1 MSTLTLYRAN
11 GVSSFIPHV
20 LLKELMIPFISVIM
34 QSGPNGWEAA
44 DGSLNNTSYRDI
56 HPQGYVPA
64 LQVDGGVIITE
75 LPAIITY
82 IASSSTNKTN
92 LLGNDIIERAKVAE
106 WMAWLSGTVHAQGV
120 SMYFRPERF
129 TDDLSQYESVRS
141 KGKAA
146 VLKGLRRIDQH
157 LDGNVHPVG
166 VNETVVDF
174 ILPMF
179 WYWTVRIGIPNLQ
192 ETFPHFG
199 SLVKK
204 MKKKAS
210 LREAAELGGLELYF
224 G

>member
-1 MSTLTLYRAN
+1 MSALTLYRAN

-20 LLKELMIPFISVIM
+20 LLKELMIPFTPVIM
-34 QSGPNGWEAA
+34 QSGPNRWEAA
-44 DGSLNNTSYRDI
+44 DGSLDNTNYRNI

-64 LQVDGGVIITE
+64 LQVDGVIITE

-82 IASSSTNKTN
+82 IASSSTGKTN
-92 LLGNDIIERAKVAE
+92 LLGDDKIERAKVVE

-146 VLKGLRRIDQH
+146 VLKGLRRIDQN
-157 LDGNVHPVG
+157 LEGNVHPVG

-179 WYWTVRIGIPNLQ
+179 WYSSMRIGIPNLQ
-192 ETFPHFG
+192 ETFPHL
-199 SLVKK
+199 SNLVKK
-204 MKKKAS
+204 MEKKAS
-210 LREAAELGGLELYF
+210 LREAAELEGLELYF